1 LSISGTDLKKRKKQI
16 RKTILAY
23 FTLSATAIAVN
34 CIYGVF
40 GHDVH
45 SASMTW
51 MFLYPLLGGTLFYTL
66 VYLLIPDVVN
76 LKTYRLFYNSYN
88 SGIAALTI
96 GNFLKGILEIAGTSS
111 QYVLYFYIAGS
122 LFILLGLA
130 VLSKFA
136 AHRRKVHV

>member
-1 LSISGTDLKKRKKQI
+1 
-16 RKTILAY
+16 
-23 FTLSATAIAVN
+23 
-34 CIYGVF
+34 
-40 GHDVH
+40 
-45 SASMTW
+45 MTW